1 VGNETKT
8 EQAVPEPERP
18 VAKFTKAQL
27 LGSSRYSN
35 RKDALSVLL
44 EEDKSYSHDEVAE
57 ILENFLK
64 KKVK

>member
-1 VGNETKT
+1 MGNETKA
-8 EQAVPEPERP
+8 EQAVVEQEKP
-18 VAKFTKAQL
+18 KFTKAQL
-27 LGSSRYSN
+27 LNSSRYSN

-44 EEDKSYSHDEVAE
+44 EEERSYSHEEVKT

>member
-1 VGNETKT
+1 MGNETKT

-18 VAKFTKAQL
+18 VERFTKAQL
-27 LGSSRYSN
+27 LGSSRYGN

-44 EEDKSYSHDEVAE
+44 EDGESYSHDEVAK

>member
-1 VGNETKT
+1 MGNETKPDQ
-8 EQAVPEPERP
+8 EVMEPEKL

-27 LGSSRYSN
+27 LNSSRYSN

-44 EEDKSYSHDEVAE
+44 EEEKAYSHKEVE
-57 ILENFLK
+57 TILENFLK